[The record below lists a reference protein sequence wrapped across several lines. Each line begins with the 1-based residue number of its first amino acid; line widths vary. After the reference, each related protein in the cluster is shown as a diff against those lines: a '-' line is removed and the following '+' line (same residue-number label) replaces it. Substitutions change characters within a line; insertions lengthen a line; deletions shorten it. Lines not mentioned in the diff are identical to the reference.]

1 MIEFPDIDEIQDMLE
16 EISETIP
23 KDFFD
28 RLNEGVVL
36 LPERKLH
43 SKSRR
48 DRPLYVLGEYRKSI
62 TGSHIRIYYG
72 SFKRVMEGFE
82 IEEIKEKLRDTL
94 LHEFTHHLETLAGE
108 RGLILKDQ
116 ESLRKYLGK

>member
-36 LPERKLH
+36 LPEQKLH